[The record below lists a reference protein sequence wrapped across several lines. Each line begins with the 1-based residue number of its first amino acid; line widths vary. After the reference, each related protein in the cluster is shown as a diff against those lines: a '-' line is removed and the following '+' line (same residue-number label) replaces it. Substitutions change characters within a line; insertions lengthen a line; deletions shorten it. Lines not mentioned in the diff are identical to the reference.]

1 MNRAWLAVVSLAP
14 CTAACTPRVDP
25 PPRPVAVAA
34 ASATANAALARPTT
48 IGGDRAVDVFV
59 PPSYR
64 EGTPAPVVLMLHAYG
79 VNGALEEL
87 FFRLEPWAR
96 SVGFLYVA
104 PDGTPNGGGRTYWN
118 ATDACCAPQ
127 LAEGTPAGP
136 DDDAYLMGL
145 LDELKTKFTVD
156 PKRVFLVG
164 HSNGAFMAHR
174 LACSHADRFA
184 AMVSVAGAT
193 FADASKC
200 PATSPVSLLQIH
212 GTADATIRYG
222 GGAFFGHPYPSA
234 RATAERWASIDGCA
248 EKPIESGVL
257 DIDGSIDGA
266 ETKVLKWSPC
276 KAGATVELWTIEGG
290 AHVPLPTTELARRIV
305 EFLFAHPKQ

>member
-1 MNRAWLAVVSLAP
+1 MNRAPLAVVAIVSV
-14 CTAACTPRVDP
+14 AACTRPRVDP
-25 PPRPVAVAA
+25 PPRPVAVAGTS
-34 ASATANAALARPTT
+34 ASATAVKT

-96 SVGFLYVA
+96 SVGFLYIA
-104 PDGTPNGGGRTYWN
+104 PDGTPNGGGRSYWN

-127 LAEGTPAGP
+127 LADGKPTEP
-136 DDDAYLMGL
+136 DDEAYLIGL

-174 LACSHADRFA
+174 LACTHPDRFA
-184 AMVSVAGAT
+184 AVVSVAGAT
-193 FADASKC
+193 FADAAKC

-212 GTADATIRYG
+212 GTADATIRYD

-248 EKPIESGVL
+248 DKPVESGAL
-257 DIDGSIDGA
+257 DIDGSIVGA
-266 ETKVLKWSPC
+266 ETKVLKWASC
-276 KAGATVELWTIEGG
+276 KADATVELWTIEGG

-305 EFLFAHPKQ
+305 EFLFAHPKP